1 MTTPDKKTETR
12 PNSAKFM
19 AYRRW
24 EMERSLTPE
33 QEEMVLAIIHPRKD
47 PNDVDLDE
55 DGLW

>member
-12 PNSAKFM
+12 KETANFM

-24 EMERSLTPE
+24 EMERSLTRE
-33 QEEMVLAIIHPRKD
+33 QEEMVLAIIHPPRD